1 MIATINS
8 NLLSQVKIINKQY
21 DIRDTKLKGFL
32 LRVNPSGK
40 INYVCEY
47 KRCRRIN
54 LGSISILTPMQARDR
69 AKEILGDAVKGI
81 DPHAAKKQKDL
92 SLRLFIENEYRP
104 WVETHRKSGRDII
117 ARIKR
122 CFYSLFADRPLT
134 DISSI
139 AVDHWRTQKVKTGC
153 NAETVNRDVATF
165 KAALSKTIEWGFIEK
180 HPLEKFKLFK
190 TDTSPKVRYLNN
202 YEEYNLRQALIA
214 REIKLKQTRDTAN
227 EWRKARNYPLLPSLD
242 QSYVDYLQPMI
253 LLSLN
258 TGMRRGELFSLQW
271 NNIDFTRRFLTITAS
286 SAKGK
291 KTLHIPLNDEAF
303 TVLQKWHKQTSEI
316 GLVFSNKGKKFDN
329 VDKAWH
335 TLLKTAQIEN
345 FRWHDMRH
353 HFASRLVM
361 AGVDL
366 NTVRELLGHSDIK
379 MTLRYAHFGPEH
391 KAQAVAKLIN
401 SAIKI
406 NDEITL

>member
-1 MIATINS
+1 MIASINS
-8 NLLSQVKIINKQY
+8 SLLSQVKIINKQY

-47 KRCRRIN
+47 KRGRRIN
-54 LGSISILTPMQARDR
+54 LGPVSVLTPMQARDR

-81 DPHAAKKQKDL
+81 DPHATKKQKDL
-92 SLRLFIENEYRP
+92 SLRLFIENEYKP
-104 WVETHRKSGRDII
+104 WVETHRKSGKDII

-139 AVDHWRTQKVKTGC
+139 TVDHWRTQKVKNGC

-165 KAALSKTIEWGFIEK
+165 KAALSKAVEWGFIEK

-214 REIKLKQTRDTAN
+214 REIKLKQARDTAN
-227 EWRKARNYPLLPSLD
+227 EWRKARNYPLLPNLD

-253 LLSLN
+253 LISLN
-258 TGMRRGELFSLQW
+258 TGMRRGELFSLEW
-271 NNIDFTRRFLTITAS
+271 NNIDFTRKFLTITAS

-303 TVLQKWHKQTSEI
+303 TVLQKWQQQTSGI
-316 GLVFSNKGKKFDN
+316 GLVFSNNGKKFDN

-335 TLLKTAQIEN
+335 TLLKAAQIEN

-379 MTLRYAHFGPEH
+379 MTLRYAHLGPEH

-401 SAIKI
+401 STVKMD
-406 NDEITL
+406 NETTV